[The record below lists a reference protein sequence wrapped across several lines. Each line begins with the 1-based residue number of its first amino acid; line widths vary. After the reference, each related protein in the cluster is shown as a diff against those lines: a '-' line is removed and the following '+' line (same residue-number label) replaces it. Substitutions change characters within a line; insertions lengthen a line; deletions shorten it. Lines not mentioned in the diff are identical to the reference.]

1 MHVHT
6 HKHMFSKIGVLLSLS
21 SLFLFCGCGSP
32 LVGDGVIQD
41 KEIKIQD
48 FKELVLSGSFRVI
61 ITSEQTPKLRVES
74 YANLIDNLNIEQ
86 KGNKLIIEEK
96 KSVQEGVIC
105 NIFIGTKSLEYLKL
119 NDNVT
124 IDQPT
129 SFMGKQ
135 IKVILNDSS
144 KLIANVETV
153 KLNLTMNDQSQ
164 CNLKGNCLEMEMEL
178 NDDAQLIAHYLNI
191 ESANVQL
198 NDRSLAEILVL
209 KKLIAKAYDE
219 AQLLYAGSP
228 SLEIKTKQKAVVK
241 SKSSL

>member
-1 MHVHT
+1 M
-6 HKHMFSKIGVLLSLS
+6 VL
-21 SLFLFCGCGSP
+21 
-32 LVGDGVIQD
+32 D
-41 KEIKIQD
+41 
-48 FKELVLSGSFRVI
+48 GSFRVI
-61 ITSEQTPKLRVES
+61 ITSEQTPKLRIES
-74 YANLIDNLNIEQ
+74 YSNLIDNLTIEQ
-86 KGNKLIIEEK
+86 SGSKLTIEEK
-96 KSVQEGVIC
+96 KSVQEGEIC
-105 NIFIGTKSLEYLKL
+105 NIFIGSKTLEYLKL
-119 NDNVT
+119 KNKVT
-124 IDQPT
+124 VDQPST
-129 SFMGKQ
+129 FMGKK
-135 IKVILNDSS
+135 IEVILHDAS
-144 KLIANVETV
+144 KLIANIETI

-198 NDRSLAEILVL
+198 NERSLAEILVL